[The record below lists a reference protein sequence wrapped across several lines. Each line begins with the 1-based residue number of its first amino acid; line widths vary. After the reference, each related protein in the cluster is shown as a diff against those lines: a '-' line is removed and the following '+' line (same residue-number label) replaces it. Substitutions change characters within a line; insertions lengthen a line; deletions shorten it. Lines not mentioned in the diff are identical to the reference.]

1 MKGYKGGLAAVLAA
15 GLMLA
20 GCAENMAVTAEKKE
34 PAVPS
39 LSAAPTET
47 APGPTLTPEPAPV
60 ALEGAATSFP
70 QYLDLDGDGVKEL
83 VELVY
88 PEEAEETEESAA
100 PTEEEEKK
108 LLFSITRGEESWQAE
123 VPMGEE
129 PRFFA
134 ADGGEGEILLL
145 EIRLD
150 ETIFRVYGWRFTGE
164 ALEPLT
170 FEEEPYFCGRA
181 ESLHGRRLTL
191 HRWVD
196 LLGTYEMERDYRLIG
211 DKFMPA
217 EDAWGVVDDTPDYP
231 LTVLEELYALSEGDE
246 AGTEFLLPAGMG
258 LRIVATDLKEKV
270 WFEADTGESGY
281 LFMEQDEEGRFSFFS
296 GVEETEA
303 FSGMPYA
310 G

>member
-1 MKGYKGGLAAVLAA
+1 MKGYKRGLAAVLAV
-15 GLMLA
+15 GLMLT
-20 GCAENMAVTAEKKE
+20 GCAKNQAVTAEKKAE
-34 PAVPS
+34 AAVPS
-39 LSAAPTET
+39 LSAPTET
-47 APGPTLTPEPAPV
+47 ASAPALTPEPAPI
-60 ALEGAATSFP
+60 ALEAAATSFP

-88 PEEAEETEESAA
+88 PQEAEETEALE
-100 PTEEEEKK
+100 PTEEEK
-108 LLFSITRGEESWQAE
+108 LLLSITRGEESWQAE

-150 ETIFRVYGWRFTGE
+150 ETIFYVYAWRFTGE

-196 LLGTYEMERDYRLIG
+196 LLGTYETERDYRLIG

-217 EDAWGVVDDTPDYP
+217 EDAWRVLDDTPDYP
-231 LTVLEELYALSEGDE
+231 LTVLQGLYALSEGDE
-246 AGTEFLLPAGMG
+246 AGTEFLLPAGRG
-258 LRIVATDLKEKV
+258 LRITATDLKEKV
-270 WFEADTGESGY
+270 WFKADTGESGY
-281 LFMEQDEEGRFSFFS
+281 LLMEQDEEGRFSFFS
-296 GVEETEA
+296 GVQETEA

>member
-1 MKGYKGGLAAVLAA
+1 MKGYKGGLAAVLAL
-15 GLMLA
+15 GLMLT
-20 GCAENMAVTAEKKE
+20 GCAKNQAVTAEKQAE
-34 PAVPS
+34 AEVPS
-39 LSAAPTET
+39 LSAAAET
-47 APGPTLTPEPAPV
+47 VSAPALTPEPAPV
-60 ALEGAATSFP
+60 ALAAAATSFP

-88 PEEAEETEESAA
+88 PEEETEPLE

-108 LLFSITRGEESWQAE
+108 LLLSITRGEESWQGE
-123 VPMGEE
+123 VPLGEE

-150 ETIFRVYGWRFTGE
+150 ETIFYVYAWRFTGE

-196 LLGTYEMERDYRLIG
+196 LLGTYETERDFRLIG

-217 EDAWGVVDDTPDYP
+217 EDAWRVVDDTPDYP
-231 LTVLEELYALSEGDE
+231 LTVLQGLYALSEGDE
-246 AGTEFLLPAGMG
+246 AGTEFFLPAGRG
-258 LRIVATDLKEKV
+258 LRITATDLKEKV
-270 WFEADTGESGY
+270 WFKADTGETGY
-281 LFMEQDEEGRFSFFS
+281 LLMEQDEEGRFSFFS
-296 GVEETEA
+296 GVAEAEA

>member
-1 MKGYKGGLAAVLAA
+1 MKGYKGGLAAVLAV
-15 GLMLA
+15 GLMLT
-20 GCAENMAVTAEKKE
+20 GCAKNQAVTAEKKAE
-34 PAVPS
+34 AEVPS
-39 LSAAPTET
+39 LSAAAET
-47 APGPTLTPEPAPV
+47 ASAPALTPEPAPI
-60 ALEGAATSFP
+60 ALGAAATSFP

-88 PEEAEETEESAA
+88 PEAETEPLE

-108 LLFSITRGEESWQAE
+108 LLLSITRGEESWQAE
-123 VPMGEE
+123 VPLGEE

-145 EIRLD
+145 EVRLD
-150 ETIFRVYGWRFTGE
+150 ETIFYVYAWRFTGE

-196 LLGTYEMERDYRLIG
+196 LLGTYETERDYRLIG

-217 EDAWGVVDDTPDYP
+217 EDAWRVVDDTPDYP
-231 LTVLEELYALSEGDE
+231 LTVLQGLYALSEGDE
-246 AGTEFLLPAGMG
+246 AGTEFLLPAGRG
-258 LRIVATDLKEKV
+258 LRITATDLKEKV
-270 WFEADTGESGY
+270 WFKADTGETGY
-281 LFMEQDEEGRFSFFS
+281 LLMEQDEEGRFSFFS
-296 GVEETEA
+296 GVAEAEA

>member
-1 MKGYKGGLAAVLAA
+1 MKGYKGSLAAVLAA
-15 GLMLA
+15 GLMLT
-20 GCAENMAVTAEKKE
+20 GCAENKAVTAEKKE
-34 PAVPS
+34 AAVPG
-39 LSAAPTET
+39 LSAAATEI
-47 APGPTLTPEPAPV
+47 APGPALTPEPAPV
-60 ALEGAATSFP
+60 ALAAAATSFP

-88 PEEAEETEESAA
+88 PQEAEAETEPLE

-108 LLFSITRGEESWQAE
+108 LLLSITRGEKSWQAE

-134 ADGGEGEILLL
+134 ADGGEEEILLL
-145 EIRLD
+145 EIRSD
-150 ETIFRVYGWRFTGE
+150 ETIFYVYAWRFTGE
-164 ALEPLT
+164 ELEPLS
-170 FEEEPYFCGRA
+170 FEEEDCFRGRA

-217 EDAWGVVDDTPDYP
+217 EDTWRVADPTSDYP
-231 LTVLEELYALSEGDE
+231 LTVLQGLYALSEGDE
-246 AGTEFLLPAGMG
+246 AGTEFLLPAGAG
-258 LRIVATDLKEKV
+258 VRIVATDLTEKV
-270 WFEADTGESGY
+270 WIKADTGETGY
-281 LFMEQDEEGRFSFFS
+281 LLMERDEEGRFSFFS
-296 GVEETEA
+296 GVAETEA